1 MPEPKIDKVKLHR
14 LLSSGKSQREAAH
27 IFGVTEGAI
36 SKAAK
41 GLNIAVVKNVALENA
56 HKVVN
61 KGLNT
66 IDQLQKI
73 NDYANELLDLLMRW
87 NKGDT
92 EALQILESQVST
104 KKVRIG
110 DKEEFVKEFKFKD
123 PRELA
128 LKAMAEIRG
137 QLGLQ
142 LEIFKTLYD
151 MEASGGVSAG
161 SIDSDSGGEARCQK
175 CNCPDDL
182 KKERAI
188 RGSISFRLISDFL
201 GTSPVSIPSLGEW
214 AEQTP
219 VILDGKPFTFKRHE
233 YLMEPYQDDHPFQV
247 EMKAAQMGLT
257 SRAMLKTIYKARY
270 GSYRGILYLFPSK
283 TDVTDF

>member
-92 EALQILESQVST
+92 EALQILESQVR
-104 KKVRIG
+104 KV
-110 DKEEFVKEFKFKD
+110 K
-123 PRELA
+123 
-128 LKAMAEIRG
+128 RG
-137 QLGLQ
+137 
-142 LEIFKTLYD
+142 T
-151 MEASGGVSAG
+151 
-161 SIDSDSGGEARCQK
+161 
-175 CNCPDDL
+175 
-182 KKERAI
+182 
-188 RGSISFRLISDFL
+188 
-201 GTSPVSIPSLGEW
+201 
-214 AEQTP
+214 
-219 VILDGKPFTFKRHE
+219 
-233 YLMEPYQDDHPFQV
+233 
-247 EMKAAQMGLT
+247 
-257 SRAMLKTIYKARY
+257 
-270 GSYRGILYLFPSK
+270 
-283 TDVTDF
+283 